1 MRSRLASARRRLSP
15 AGPVL
20 AIAAFLALIPY
31 PTCIVR
37 LTVGQPCPACGL
49 TRAALSLL
57 RLDFAAAT
65 HWHPLA
71 LPLTLAAVATGVSAL
86 VLKEPAWKSFVR
98 YTLGGS
104 GVALILVWVARFAGF
119 FGGPVP

>member
-1 MRSRLASARRRLSP
+1 MRSRLASACRRLQP

-20 AIAAFLALIPY
+20 AIAALLALIPH

-49 TRAALSLL
+49 TRAGLSLL

-65 HWHPLA
+65 HFHPLA
-71 LPLTLAAVATGVSAL
+71 LPLALATVAAVVCAL
-86 VLKEPAWKSFVR
+86 FLEDAAWKTFVK

-104 GVALILVWVARFAGF
+104 GVALIAVWVARFAGF